1 MVDIQGVK
9 FPGYGRCIYCGSTG
23 PLKDEHIIPFS
34 LGGKAVIEAASC
46 GDCEKVTSYLDGY
59 LARQIFHEYR
69 AHAGMKSRRPKGA
82 HPNWPPRSSSLTAL
96 TKYGHSLPKS
106 TPIS

>member
-34 LGGKAVIEAASC
+34 LGGKAVIEAASSGEC
-46 GDCEKVTSYLDGY
+46 KKVTNCPLSRPADIP
-59 LARQIFHEYR
+59 RIPRWHEI
-69 AHAGMKSRRPKGA
+69 APAKGA
-82 HPNWPPRSSSLTAL
+82 AF
-96 TKYGHSLPKS
+96 
-106 TPIS
+106 